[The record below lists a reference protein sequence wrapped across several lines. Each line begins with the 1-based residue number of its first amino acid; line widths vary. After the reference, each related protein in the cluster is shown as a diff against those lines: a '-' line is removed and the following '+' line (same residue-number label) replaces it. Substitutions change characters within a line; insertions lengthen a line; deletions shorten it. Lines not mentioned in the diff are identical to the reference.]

1 MISSSPFTVNAEIGA
16 RLSELF
22 PVDDWLLDAFD
33 YVGSHNVFDD
43 AETRVTQTGF
53 VEGRLFNVDVEP
65 KVPGDEPATMEQSKT
80 AAPSS
85 EPCRELRLR
94 AVRTCNVGWKPLS
107 SFSATPA

>member
-43 AETRVTQTGF
+43 AETSVTQTGF
-53 VEGRLFNVDVEP
+53 VEGRLFNVDA
-65 KVPGDEPATMEQSKT
+65 GDEPATMEKSKT

-85 EPCRELRLR
+85 EPCRGLRLR
-94 AVRTCNVGWKPLS
+94 AVRTCNVGWKTLS